1 MKRKRSLCTD
11 ATWKGKADCAHCE
24 VKSLVLF
31 ADVSPSY
38 LSQLLIP
45 IDNLILKPNTI
56 LFSKGEAKPF
66 VYTIRSG
73 CAKLVRYL
81 ESGNE
86 RIVRLHG
93 IGDALGLETY
103 LHKPY
108 QNTAI
113 SLHTLDVCRIPV
125 EVLKTINKETPD
137 FSKQLFN
144 RWEAA
149 LEQAD
154 YWITN
159 LSTGPMRTRIV
170 WLVYYLLD
178 NDNNSNS
185 QIRLPSAEDMAAM
198 LGTSKETISR
208 LLSELRHYGVIKKVA
223 PKTYACN
230 LSELD
235 RYAQN

>member
-1 MKRKRSLCTD
+1 MKRKRSLCID
-11 ATWKGKADCAHCE
+11 ATWKGKADCAHCA
-24 VKSLVLF
+24 VKHLVLF
-31 ADVSPSY
+31 ADLSPTY
-38 LSQLLIP
+38 LCHLLTP

-56 LFSKGEAKPF
+56 LFSKGETKPF
-66 VYTIRSG
+66 VYSIRSG
-73 CAKLVRYL
+73 RAKLVRYL
-81 ESGNE
+81 ESGSE

-93 IGDALGLETY
+93 TGDALGLETY

-113 SLHTLDVCRIPV
+113 SLQALDVCRIPV
-125 EVLKTINKETPD
+125 EVLKTINQEIPD
-137 FSKQLFN
+137 FSQQLFS

-170 WLVYYLLD
+170 WLVHYLLD
-178 NDNNSNS
+178 TDNNANS
-185 QIRLPSAEDMAAM
+185 QIRLLNADDMAAM

-208 LLSELRHYGVIKKVA
+208 MLSELRHYGVMKKIS
-223 PKTYACN
+223 PKTYACD
-230 LSELD
+230 LIELD
-235 RYAQN
+235 RYAQG